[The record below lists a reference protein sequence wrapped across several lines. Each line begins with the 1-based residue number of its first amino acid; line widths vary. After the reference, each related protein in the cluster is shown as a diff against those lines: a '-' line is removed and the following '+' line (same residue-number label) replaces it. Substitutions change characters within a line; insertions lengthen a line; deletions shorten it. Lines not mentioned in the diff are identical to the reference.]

1 MKTIVHEI
9 PYNPASNLDQEI
21 FTASSVFFDIETTGF
36 SPVHTSLYL
45 IGCAYHI
52 EQTLYI
58 KQFFAETPEDEKEV
72 LVAFLSLLED
82 FDTII
87 TFNGIGFDIPYLKA
101 KCSTYEC
108 KEHFADF
115 TYVDIFKSISQI
127 KHILQ
132 LPNYK
137 QKTIEAFLGIGRDDL
152 YSGGELIEIYHSY
165 VKEPR
170 PDKLETLLLHNYE
183 DVLDMPTLLPVLSY
197 VHLFCGQYLSCSAS
211 VSEYMDYQQKEKKEL
226 ILSIEPEFPF
236 PKHISCRIGSVY
248 FYAKGKK
255 CTLSVRLEED
265 TLKYFFPNYKDYYY
279 LPAEDTAMHKSV
291 ASYVDKEHRKQAT
304 AATCYTKHEGL
315 FLPQYEELIS
325 PSFKH
330 EYKEKISYFE
340 LTEKFLS
347 SPKLIAC
354 YVNHLLESMKNKK
367 IKG

>member
-9 PYNPASNLDQEI
+9 PYSPASNLDEEI

-36 SPVHTSLYL
+36 SPAHTSLYL

-52 EQTLYI
+52 EQMLYI
-58 KQFFAETPEDEKEV
+58 KQFFAETPEEEKEV
-72 LVAFLSLLED
+72 LEQFLLLLD
-82 FDTII
+82 GFDTII

-101 KCSTYEC
+101 KCNTYGC
-108 KEHFADF
+108 NEHFADF

-165 VKEPR
+165 TKEPR
-170 PDKLETLLLHNYE
+170 PDKLEILLLHNYE
-183 DVLDMPTLLPVLSY
+183 DVLDMPALLPVLSY
-197 VHLFCGQYLSCSAS
+197 VHLFYGQYLSCSAS
-211 VSEYMDYQQKEKKEL
+211 VSEYTDYKQQKKKEL

-236 PKHISCRIGSVY
+236 PKHISCRMGSVY

-265 TLKYFFPNYKDYYY
+265 ALKYFFPNYKDYYY

-291 ASYVDKEHRKQAT
+291 ASYVDKEHRRQAT
-304 AATCYTKHEGL
+304 AATCYTRHEGS

-330 EYKEKISYFE
+330 DYKEKISYFE

-347 SPKLIAC
+347 SPELIHS
-354 YVNHLLESMKNKK
+354 YVNHLLDAIKAKK
-367 IKG
+367 IK